1 MLVKEKQ
8 KHGIFEGFIY
18 VQKVMKQKGEE
29 MILPREKM
37 TKTAITFRSYLKKY
51 AQEVFIT

>member
-37 TKTAITFRSYLKKY
+37 TRTAITFRSYLKKY